1 MAVEAEVLNEL
12 RGLRTRMPQ
21 LTGSL
26 AASAD
31 GLVLAQDMPGVEPE
45 GLAALTAAALGIA
58 HRMADTAR
66 RGEFCELLMRG
77 KQGYVATYAAGP
89 SAVLTLL
96 AGGRANVGRL
106 HLEGRRSGARI
117 AELVAAHL
125 DAQAQGRDRRPAS
138 ALDEIAPPAQGRTL
152 GTLPVRLPRQSRPR
166 LRPDTGE

>member
-12 RGLRTRMPQ
+12 RRLRTRMPQ

-31 GLVLAQDMPGVEPE
+31 GLVLAQDMPGVEPD

-77 KQGYVATYAAGP
+77 AQGYVATYAAGS

-96 AGGRANVGRL
+96 ADGRANVGRL

-117 AELVAAHL
+117 ADLVAAHL
-125 DAQAQGRDRRPAS
+125 DAQARDQDRRPAFV
-138 ALDEIAPPAQGRTL
+138 LDDAVPPSHNRTL

-166 LRPDTGE
+166 LRPDPGE